1 MGDSQVEEQNTMS
14 SEHHQL
20 ETKWVLWAHLPH
32 DTDWSM
38 KSYKKI
44 YEFSTVEEVLS
55 IYANLPP
62 KLVVNCML
70 FLMRSGIT
78 PTWED
83 PRNRKGG
90 CFSYKLNNKSVPDCW
105 RKISFSTCGETL
117 SSNLKLQKTIN
128 GITISPKKNFC
139 ILKVWT
145 STCDYQDARQI
156 NADAGITANGCLF
169 KKHAPEY

>member
-1 MGDSQVEEQNTMS
+1 MGDSQVLEHTTMDD
-14 SEHHQL
+14 EHHAL

-32 DTDWSM
+32 DTDWTM

-44 YEFSTVEEVLS
+44 YEFTSVEEVLS

-62 KLVVNCML
+62 KLLVNCML

-90 CFSYKLNNKSVPDCW
+90 CFSYKLNNKNVPDCW
-105 RKISFSTCGETL
+105 RRISYSICGETL
-117 SSNLKLQKTIN
+117 SDNAKLQSSFN

-145 STCDYQDARQI
+145 STCDYQDASKI
-156 NADAGITANGCLF
+156 KCDSGITAHGCLF
-169 KKHAPEY
+169 KRHAPEY